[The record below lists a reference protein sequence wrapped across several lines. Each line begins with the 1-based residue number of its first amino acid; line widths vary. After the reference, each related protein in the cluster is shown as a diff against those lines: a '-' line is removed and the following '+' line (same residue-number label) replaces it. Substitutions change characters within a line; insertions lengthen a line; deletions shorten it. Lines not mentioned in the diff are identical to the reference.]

1 MKLQSN
7 TCILKNLL
15 VYLFMK
21 NKKLKR
27 RLELS
32 AKFLEMGQALMREGS
47 ESNYYCISQSGNFMI
62 LIGGLVMAEEDVYE
76 FGQLCSM
83 FSAKKLL
90 DELQLGIGDLN
101 ESLKNKDSYDEI
113 IKRINKFREDNG
125 EPPSA

>member
-1 MKLQSN
+1 
-7 TCILKNLL
+7 
-15 VYLFMK
+15 
-21 NKKLKR
+21 
-27 RLELS
+27 
-32 AKFLEMGQALMREGS
+32 
-47 ESNYYCISQSGNFMI
+47 
-62 LIGGLVMAEEDVYE
+62 
-76 FGQLCSM
+76 M